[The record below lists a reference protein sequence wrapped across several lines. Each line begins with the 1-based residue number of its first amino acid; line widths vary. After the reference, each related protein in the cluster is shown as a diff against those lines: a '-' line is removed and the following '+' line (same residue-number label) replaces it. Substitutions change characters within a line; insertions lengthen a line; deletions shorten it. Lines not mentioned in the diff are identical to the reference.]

1 MPRAWGKLQERLA
14 VIDGEVEGS
23 LPRMGISSLVL
34 FGSSG
39 VAEALKLFTS
49 VGGVTSIS

>member
-1 MPRAWGKLQERLA
+1 MPRAWGKMRERLA
-14 VIDGEVEGS
+14 VVDGEVEGS
-23 LPRMGISSLVL
+23 LPPVGISSLVL

-39 VAEALKLFTS
+39 VAEAFKLFTS